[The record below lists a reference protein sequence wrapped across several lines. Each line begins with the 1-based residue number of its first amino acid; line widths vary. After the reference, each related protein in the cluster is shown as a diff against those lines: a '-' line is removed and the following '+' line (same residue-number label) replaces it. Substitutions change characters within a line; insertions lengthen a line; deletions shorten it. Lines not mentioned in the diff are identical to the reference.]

1 MVAYVARRDHRFH
14 RSSDAIEHIEQH
26 NCVKGCKVPD
36 PAYVAEFGPG
46 GDCPLLAQVSI
57 GDGEPVLGLAD
68 DGQVIICLV
77 REPLT

>member
-14 RSSDAIEHIEQH
+14 HSSEAIEHIEQH
-26 NCVKGCKVPD
+26 NCVKGRNV
-36 PAYVAEFGPG
+36 PAYLAGFGPG

-68 DGQVIICLV
+68 GGQVITCLV

>member
-1 MVAYVARRDHRFH
+1 MATYIARRDHRFH
-14 RSSDAIEHIEQH
+14 YSSEAIEHIEQH
-26 NCVKGCKVPD
+26 NCVKGCKVP
-36 PAYVAEFGPG
+36 AYVAGCGPG

-68 DGQVIICLV
+68 DGQVITCLV